1 MAYVGEPYYA
11 ALLTAAAY
19 HGAAHQAPMTYQVIV
34 PRPRRPI
41 ECGQVRVEFAVRHEM
56 AATPVVE
63 RNTSTGV
70 LRVASAAATALELV
84 GYPERVGY
92 LDNVATVLGELAERV
107 DPKALAIESRRAPV
121 AWVQRLGYL
130 LTKAGADALAAVLD
144 RVLGEGSTFFVP
156 LATWRPA
163 AGAPR
168 DARWRVAL
176 NVDVE
181 PEA

>member
-1 MAYVGEPYYA
+1 M
-11 ALLTAAAY
+11 
-19 HGAAHQAPMTYQVIV
+19 
-34 PRPRRPI
+34 
-41 ECGQVRVEFAVRHEM
+41 
-56 AATPVVE
+56 
-63 RNTSTGV
+63 GV
-70 LRVASAAATALELV
+70 LRVASPAATALELL

-92 LDNVATVLGELAERV
+92 LDNVATVLGELVERI
-107 DPKALAIESRRAPV
+107 DPKELAAEARRAPV

-130 LTKAGADALAAVLD
+130 LTASGADSLAAVLD

-181 PEA
+181 ADL